1 MNLSHILTSSVTVA
15 MISEMSLKLDE
26 HGGIT
31 TENPAHFKSDILKKW
46 KHLLVSL
53 MILKK

>member
-31 TENPAHFKSDILKKW
+31 TENPAHFKSDILKK
-46 KHLLVSL
+46 
-53 MILKK
+53 